1 METDNYQSQL
11 VSKDVESS
19 IDDVSVLFD
28 KSTDYELKVVLVLYI
43 ECYSAMPEKIG
54 RIANVFVKVS
64 LGKRRCNKNAKGGS
78 ATSIKS

>member
-28 KSTDYELKVVLVLYI
+28 ESTEYELKVVLVLYI
-43 ECYSAMPEKIG
+43 ECI
-54 RIANVFVKVS
+54 
-64 LGKRRCNKNAKGGS
+64 
-78 ATSIKS
+78 

>member
-28 KSTDYELKVVLVLYI
+28 ESTKYELKVVLVLYI
-43 ECYSAMPEKIG
+43 ECI
-54 RIANVFVKVS
+54 
-64 LGKRRCNKNAKGGS
+64 
-78 ATSIKS
+78 